1 MKYKSTNN
9 KSAEVNFAEA
19 VVKGLADDKGLFFP
33 LEIPE
38 LPKSFFEDLEN
49 KKINEI
55 AFDFLKPYV
64 GNVLSDN
71 EIKEI
76 LDDALNFEIPL
87 VEVEKDV
94 YSLELFHG
102 PTLAFKD
109 VGARVM
115 ARFLN
120 KFTGNDKKVT
130 VLVAT
135 SGDTGS
141 AVASGFLGVEGVE
154 VVVLYPKGMV
164 SNIQEKQFTTLGKNI
179 TALEVSGNFDDCQ
192 RMVKEAFMD
201 SELIERMNLSSANS
215 INVARFLPQAIYYF
229 YAYAQLKDKSKP
241 VVFSVPSGNYG
252 NLTAGLF
259 AKKSGL
265 PVYKFIA
272 SSNVNDV
279 VPEYLKTGK
288 FIPRPSMPTISNAM
302 DVGNPS
308 NFVRIQ
314 ELYGNSW
321 NNIIAEI
328 SSFRFTDED
337 TKETMLEVFNTT
349 KYILDPHGAV
359 AYRGL
364 KEYMIKNDVTGIF
377 LETAHPAKFYETVE
391 ESIPTKVEIPKRLQ
405 ESLKKEKLSI
415 PMGNTLAELKEFL
428 LNHHAHAVRGMDK
441 R

>member
-33 LEIPE
+33 LEVPE
-38 LPKSFFEDLEN
+38 LPKSFFENLEN

-64 GNVLSDN
+64 GNVLPDK

-120 KFTGNDKKVT
+120 KFTGKDKKVT

-141 AVASGFLGVEGVE
+141 AVASGFLDVEGVE

-192 RMVKEAFMD
+192 RMVKEAFLD
-201 SELIERMNLSSANS
+201 AELIEKMNLSSANS

-229 YAYAQLKDKSKP
+229 YAFAQLKDKSKP
-241 VVFSVPSGNYG
+241 VVFSIPSGNYG

-259 AKKSGL
+259 AKESGL
-265 PVYKFIA
+265 PIHKFIA

-288 FIPRPSMPTISNAM
+288 FNPRPSIPTISNAM

-321 NNIIAEI
+321 NQIIDKI
-328 SSFRFTDED
+328 TSFSFTDED
-337 TKETMLEVFNTT
+337 TKESMLEVFNTT

-364 KEYMIKNDVTGIF
+364 KEYMKTNEVTGIF

-391 ESIPTKVEIPKRLQ
+391 ESIPTKVEIPARLQ

-415 PMGNTLAELKEFL
+415 PMGNSLAELKAFL
-428 LNHHAHAVRGMDK
+428 LK
-441 R
+441 